1 MTELLELD
9 TVTVRGTPRELG
21 RGVGEAFRAR
31 VRAFVDMR
39 YAALAS
45 YFADR
50 GHGGE
55 SAQVLAVGETSF
67 GLFEAWDPAGHAEQ
81 CGIAEGAGVDP
92 LRLFTAANMTDFRDA
107 VLLSAPSGPPMA
119 KVNDPIDQGC
129 SSVMVPGSHTSSGEA
144 LVGQTW
150 DLNPPDVAFVVAIKR
165 EPTEGPATWG
175 VTVTGCLTLMGLNAH
190 GLTVGTTNIKTY
202 GSRPG
207 VGYLSI
213 LHRAVRAKTAP
224 EAKAVVAG
232 APHSGAHTYWIADAR
247 EQLEWEASPNGTFL
261 RETTEGPVWRTNHV
275 LAETHQAIE
284 GERPGESSEARFARL
299 GELLGSSGQDRG
311 TLTAVFSDRSRGVH
325 SINRYE
331 EDDQGTATNAVFIAS
346 PAEAK
351 AWACRGPADRG
362 KWIELAF

>member
-21 RGVGEAFRAR
+21 RGVGEAFRER
-31 VRAFVDMR
+31 VQAFVDMR
-39 YAALAS
+39 YAALRG

-55 SAQVLAVGETSF
+55 SEQVLAVGETSF

-92 LRLFTAANMTDFRDA
+92 LRLYTAANMTDFRDA
-107 VLLSAPSGPPMA
+107 VLLAAPSGPPMA
-119 KVNDPIDQGC
+119 KVADAIDQGC
-129 SSVMVPGSHTSSGEA
+129 SSVMVPPSHTASGEA

-150 DLNPPDVAFVVAIKR
+150 DLNPPDVAYVVAIKR
-165 EPTEGPATWG
+165 EPADGPATWG
-175 VTVTGCLTLMGLNAH
+175 VTVTGCLTLMGLSDLGVA
-190 GLTVGTTNIKTY
+190 VGTTNIKTY

-213 LHRAVRAKTAP
+213 LHRAVRAATAS
-224 EAKAVVAG
+224 EAKALVAE
-232 APHSGAHTYWIADAR
+232 APHAGAHTYWIADAT

-261 RETTEGPVWRTNHV
+261 RGTTEGPLWRTNHV
-275 LAETHQAIE
+275 LSETHRALE
-284 GERPGESSEARFARL
+284 GEVPGESSKARFARL
-299 GELLGSSGQDRG
+299 GELLETSGQDRAS
-311 TLTAVFSDRSRGVH
+311 LTAVFSDRARGVQ

-331 EDDQGTATNAVFIAS
+331 EDGQGTATNAVFIAS
-346 PAEAK
+346 PAEK
-351 AWACRGPADRG
+351 TAWACRGPADRG
-362 KWIELAF
+362 RWIELAF

>member
-21 RGVGEAFRAR
+21 RGVGEAFRER

-39 YAALAS
+39 YEALRG

-55 SAQVLAVGETSF
+55 SDRVLAVGEQGF

-81 CGIAEGAGVDP
+81 VGIAEGAGVDP
-92 LRLFTAANMTDFRDA
+92 LRLYTAANMTDFRDA
-107 VLLSAPSGPPMA
+107 VLLAAPSGPPMER
-119 KVNDPIDQGC
+119 VNDPIDQGC
-129 SSVMVPGSHTSSGEA
+129 SSVMVPGSHTANGEA

-165 EPTEGPATWG
+165 EPSEGPATWG

-190 GLTVGTTNIKTY
+190 GLAVGTTNIKTY

-213 LHRAVRAKTAP
+213 LHRAVRAKDAA
-224 EAKAVVAG
+224 EAKALVAE
-232 APHSGAHTYWIADAR
+232 APHSGAHTYWIADATT
-247 EQLEWEASPNGTFL
+247 QLEWEASPNGAFL
-261 RETTEGPVWRTNHV
+261 RETSAGPVWRTNHV
-275 LAETHQAIE
+275 LAETHRPLE
-284 GERPGESSEARFARL
+284 GEVPGESSKARFARL
-299 GELLGSSGQDRG
+299 GELLQAPDQDRAS
-311 TLTAVFSDRSRGVH
+311 LTAVFSDRSRGVQ

-331 EDDQGTATNAVFIAS
+331 EDAQGTATNAVFIAA
-346 PAEAK
+346 PAEK
-351 AWACRGPADRG
+351 TAWACRGPADRG
-362 KWIELAF
+362 EWNELGF